1 MLSNPTT
8 SRPALRQ
15 MLRAVLPTDADLEA
29 VCGDSLPE
37 AAARFANNM
46 DRVAKVN
53 LLLDVVDG
61 QKIRTAVHTYD
72 PESLAAYERRQ
83 HPPATAQ
90 RNPYRGLAA
99 FQVEEAYLFFGR
111 EALTG
116 NLWQR
121 FEALCEKPDATR
133 LLAILGP
140 SGSGKSSV
148 ARAGLLAALLRSPVP
163 GPQPMRSAILKPGER
178 PVESL
183 ARVLLPLLPDD
194 GTVLPAER
202 VISIERL
209 LRNKDAWAQGLRR
222 FAAELP
228 ESAERPVLVLVDQ
241 FEEIYTL
248 CRDAT
253 ERDLFVALLLH
264 AAQDSAPNISVVLT
278 LRSDFLGETQRHHLA
293 LNRLIA
299 NQCVVVSGMSYD
311 ELRQVIVEPAAQAGR
326 PIDEATVE
334 LLLHESHDS
343 QCALPLLEFALTR
356 IWAGMERGEE
366 PGHTLR
372 KLGGVGGGLAD
383 AAQKIYK
390 SLTEREQTTT
400 RRALVRLVQL
410 GEGTRDTRRRAPIR
424 DLCGSGETDADVLA
438 VLRKFATENARLVT
452 LSGEA
457 SAAVAEFTHEAL
469 FDHWSEL
476 GEWINESRADRRLH
490 DRAAEAARLWDEDQQ
505 RPGRLW
511 RQPDLDLLRDY
522 WKRKPEELSP
532 LQAAFLKAADQQ
544 QQQRERVLRW
554 GSVAAVFLAL
564 VVAACIYITQ
574 ERQRRHD
581 ADQASERIRQQ
592 LLETYV
598 EQGRQLLLERDSPI
612 EAVLWLHRAQAQ
624 RSPNPTLPDLLRGAR
639 YAVEAT
645 RTVLAGHGARVWSA
659 TYSPDGKRIVTASA
673 DKTARVWEAETG
685 RQVAELKG
693 HGDIV
698 WSATYS
704 PDGKRIVTASADKT
718 ARVWN
723 MSVETQT
730 ADQIA
735 KLIRCKVGA
744 RFDREDSNLII
755 PSLPN
760 PAECLPSP
768 QPPR

>member
-1 MLSNPTT
+1 
-8 SRPALRQ
+8 

-53 LLLDVVDG
+53 LLLDVVEG
-61 QKIRTAVHTYD
+61 QKIRTAVHTYN
-72 PESLAAYERRQ
+72 PEGLAAYERRQ
-83 HPPATAQ
+83 RPPATGQ

-111 EALTG
+111 EALTD
-116 NLWQR
+116 NLLQR

-343 QCALPLLEFALTR
+343 QGALPLLEFALTR

-400 RRALVRLVQL
+400 RRALVRLVQF

-438 VLRKFATENARLVT
+438 VLRKFATENARLLT
-452 LSGEA
+452 LPGEA

-476 GEWINESRADRRLH
+476 AEWINESRADRRLH

-532 LQAAFLKAADQQ
+532 LQAAFLKAAEQ

-581 ADQASERIRQQ
+581 ADEASERIRQQ

-624 RSPNPTLPDLLRGAR
+624 HSPNPTLPDLLRGAR
-639 YAVEAT
+639 YVVEAT
-645 RTVLAGHGARVWSA
+645 RTVLAGHGARVLSA
-659 TYSPDGKRIVTASA
+659 TYSPDGKRIVTASE
-673 DKTARVWEAETG
+673 DNTARVWEAETG

-693 HGDIV
+693 RGGKV
-698 WSATYS
+698 W
-704 PDGKRIVTASADKT
+704 R
-718 ARVWN
+718 AR
-723 MSVETQT
+723 
-730 ADQIA
+730 
-735 KLIRCKVGA
+735 
-744 RFDREDSNLII
+744 
-755 PSLPN
+755 
-760 PAECLPSP
+760 
-768 QPPR
+768 